1 MPDIP
6 LPEDLSTYM
15 RSMES
20 RIRALETAPRA
31 QDTSQPWR
39 FAAEE
44 TLFTTGSLTYVDSSP
59 AGPSITLT
67 LLNAGN
73 VLVTAGAFIGLNS
86 VNQTALVSL
95 DVNGTNYFDIL
106 ALSIS
111 SGISVTTAAN
121 VASTRVI
128 SLAAGTYIFKLKYRV
143 TASNANFSARALTVQ
158 PF

>member
-6 LPEDLSTYM
+6 LPEDLSTYI

-31 QDTSQPWR
+31 ENTSQPWQ
-39 FAAEE
+39 FAVVE
-44 TLFTTGSLTYVDSSP
+44 TTFTTSSLTYVDSSP

-67 LLNAGN
+67 LTNPGN
-73 VLVTAGAFIGLNS
+73 VLVTAGSYIGLNS

-95 DVNGTNYFDIL
+95 DINGTNYFDIL
-106 ALSIS
+106 ALVIS
-111 SGISVTTAAN
+111 SGIAVTTAAN
-121 VASTRVI
+121 IASTRVV
-128 SLAAGTYIFKLKYRV
+128 SLAAGTYVFKLKYRV
-143 TASNANFSARALTVQ
+143 TASNASFSARALSVQ